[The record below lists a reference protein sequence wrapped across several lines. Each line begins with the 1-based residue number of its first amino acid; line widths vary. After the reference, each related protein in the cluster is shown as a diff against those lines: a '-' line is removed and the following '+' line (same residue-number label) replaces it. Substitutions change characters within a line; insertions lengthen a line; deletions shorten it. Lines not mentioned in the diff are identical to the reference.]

1 MSTAAV
7 HEFREAVNTDGAL
20 KDEFRDA
27 VKAGGV
33 NVVAFAAKHG
43 YEFTG
48 NELKEVVGSL
58 DQLTDF
64 ELEMVAGGG
73 DVMKALFKDVLKGSI
88 DETNSDK
95 IYFMSKL
102 EEKNEIAE
110 AYGDHLEDLV
120 DATASE
126 GEGDGTCGGG

>member
-33 NVVAFAAKHG
+33 SLVEFAARHG

-48 NELKEVVGSL
+48 GELKEVMASL

-64 ELEMVAGGG
+64 ELELVAGGG
-73 DVMKALFKDVLKGSI
+73 DAMQDLFTVFKESI
-88 DETNSDK
+88 DGTDSDK
-95 IYFMSKL
+95 EYWLSKL
-102 EEKNEIAE
+102 QQQEEAGEAMSDYLKELNE
-110 AYGDHLEDLV
+110 
-120 DATASE
+120 AS
-126 GEGDGTCGGG
+126 GGGGMTCGGG